1 MTHVAL
7 TRQWLVV
14 ARVTSGDTATDTD
27 SPVALDDE
35 AALEDLLSSHETVLL
50 ELYTDG
56 CSICASMEPILTNI
70 ARATDAVVAT
80 VNPRNDPPLVDRFAV
95 QSVPKFVLFVDGE
108 PVAERAEGFIPNDDL
123 VSWVEDK
130 AA

>member
-1 MTHVAL
+1 MTASVDTDRPISLADEEAL
-7 TRQWLVV
+7 DELLASHDLVV
-14 ARVTSGDTATDTD
+14 
-27 SPVALDDE
+27 
-35 AALEDLLSSHETVLL
+35 L

-56 CSICASMEPILTNI
+56 CSICASMEPILTNV

-80 VNPRNDPPLVDRFAV
+80 VNPRDDPPLVDRFSV

-108 PVAERAEGFIPNDDL
+108 PVAERAEGFVPNDDF
-123 VSWVEDK
+123 VSWVGEH

>member
-1 MTHVAL
+1 M
-7 TRQWLVV
+7 
-14 ARVTSGDTATDTD
+14 TATEADRPQ
-27 SPVALDDE
+27 SLADE
-35 AALEDLLSSHETVLL
+35 AAVDDLIASNDVVLL

-56 CSICASMEPILTNI
+56 CSICASMEPILTNV

-80 VNPRNDPPLVDRFAV
+80 VNPRNDPPLVDRFSV

-123 VSWVEDK
+123 VSWVEDHSP
-130 AA
+130 

>member
-1 MTHVAL
+1 M
-7 TRQWLVV
+7 
-14 ARVTSGDTATDTD
+14 TATEADRPQ
-27 SPVALDDE
+27 SLADE
-35 AALEDLLSSHETVLL
+35 AAVDDLIASNDVVLL

-56 CSICASMEPILTNI
+56 CSICASMEPILTNV

-80 VNPRNDPPLVDRFAV
+80 VNPRNDPPLVDRFSV

-123 VSWVEDK
+123 VSWVEEN

>member
-1 MTHVAL
+1 MSTAETDRPRSL
-7 TRQWLVV
+7 
-14 ARVTSGDTATDTD
+14 DT
-27 SPVALDDE
+27 E
-35 AALEDLLSSHETVLL
+35 AAVDDLIASHDVVLL
-50 ELYTDG
+50 ELYTNG
-56 CSICASMEPILTNI
+56 CSLCAGMEPILTNV

-80 VNPRNDPPLVDRFAV
+80 VNPRDDPPLVDRFTV

-123 VSWVEDK
+123 VSWVEEN